1 MKEEQ
6 EEEEDGALLDVV
18 DSSALS
24 LTELAAL
31 LGPGEGP
38 ALLHIQTVPALNI
51 RSNTKRAER

>member
-1 MKEEQ
+1 MEEEQ

-31 LGPGEGP
+31 LGPADGP

-51 RSNTKRAER
+51 RSDTKPAER